1 MSRAIQKASAF
12 KADFENL
19 FSRYVDRAGVEVA
32 WRFQTALDG
41 SLVKLSIRPDLGRPR
56 HFRHRD
62 LSGLRSFAVE
72 RPFGNLLI
80 FYRANDEVLDA
91 VRLMHGARNLPRRL
105 REPPVLQLEP

>member
-1 MSRAIQKASAF
+1 MSRAIQKARDF
-12 KADFENL
+12 TADFENV
-19 FSRYVDRAGVEVA
+19 FTWYVEKAGVEVA
-32 WRFQTALDG
+32 WRFHTALDN

-56 HFRHRD
+56 HFRHPKLR
-62 LSGLRSFAVE
+62 GLRSFPVE

-105 REPPVLQLEP
+105 RESPSASR